1 MKQEIDANLI
11 AQFIDALKT
20 PHIAVMVGMLGMLGM
35 LGLLVVFGLIFIAY
49 VKASKK

>member
-11 AQFIDALKT
+11 AQFLDALKT
-20 PHIAVMVGMLGMLGM
+20 PHITVMVGMLGVLA
-35 LGLLVVFGLIFIAY
+35 VFGLIFIAY